1 MRECE
6 GLDKACT
13 GSMIV
18 TGHALGFGQ
27 IVCKKWERKRCGL
40 DLVYTLFVGSF
51 YTVDLSQSRVG
62 SCVYAWVTVAIR
74 FLYKHCM
81 LVLSI
86 QCVGSLCN
94 WIFSSTGCGVLL
106 CSLLGLCIRISL
118 LSNMLDLCVY
128 AWVTKQHTYIIHI

>member
-1 MRECE
+1 MSASSIPLLRK
-6 GLDKACT
+6 GQ
-13 GSMIV
+13 
-18 TGHALGFGQ
+18 HAMLHAGDVYYVKEWSEF
-27 IVCKKWERKRCGL
+27 CNPADARHWYWNERRSSWSKKKMW
-40 DLVYTLFVGSF
+40 
-51 YTVDLSQSRVG
+51 VG

-106 CSLLGLCIRISL
+106 CSLLGLCIWISL